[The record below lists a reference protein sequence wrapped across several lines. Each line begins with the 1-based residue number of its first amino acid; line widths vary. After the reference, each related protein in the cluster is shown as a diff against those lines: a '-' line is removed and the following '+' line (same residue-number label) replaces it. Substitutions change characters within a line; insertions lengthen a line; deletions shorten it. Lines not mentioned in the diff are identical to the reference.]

1 MPQLCV
7 DAVPSLAES
16 RVHECMITVTT
27 LCALAIIAVIL
38 RLISRKM
45 ANTKFGLD
53 DFFIVLGMVMIHVPH
68 GAIRF
73 ASTLNGPD
81 DILDHR
87 LWPISSLTSWYVLAV
102 AQCARG

>member
-1 MPQLCV
+1 
-7 DAVPSLAES
+7 
-16 RVHECMITVTT
+16 
-27 LCALAIIAVIL
+27 
-38 RLISRKM
+38 M

-53 DFFIVLGMVMIHVPH
+53 DIFIALGMVMIYVPH

-73 ASTLNGPD
+73 SSMLNGPD

-87 LWPISSLTSWYVLAV
+87 LWPISSLTIWYVLAV